1 MQPSSSSPLVSRN
14 SLEFSCKINTYK
26 CSSFGQKNVNKN
38 EYVIIHNTHMKYLP
52 PQKLST
58 FTFRMNELYLLV
70 ACQAIQEQKRAVNHI
85 ICHYKKVK

>member
-1 MQPSSSSPLVSRN
+1 M
-14 SLEFSCKINTYK
+14 FFFWT
-26 CSSFGQKNVNKN
+26 KNANKN

-70 ACQAIQEQKRAVNHI
+70 VCQAIQEQKRAVNHI